1 MTTDQK
7 GDNKP
12 ESTPESD
19 ANALPPLR
27 SVHTES
33 FPLILAEMRSSLAVT
48 TYQAGKLVFL
58 RPQDGKLNT
67 HFRAFDSPMGLAA
80 NHQILSIGTP
90 GHISHFRNMPAVAQK
105 CEPLGQVDACYM
117 PRDSHT
123 TGDILVHEM
132 AYGDNNELWVVNTR
146 FSCLCTLD
154 TVNSFVPRWKPR
166 FITGYS
172 PNDRCHLNGI
182 GMVDGKPKY
191 VTALGETNTPMGW
204 RANKKDGGILMDVP
218 SNEIITRNLSMPHS
232 PRWHNGQ
239 LWVLESGKG
248 TLSIVD
254 LKTGKHEAIATVP
267 GFTRGLDFYGPL
279 AFIGLSQVRETAVFS
294 GIPITEQNIERNS
307 GVWVV
312 NIQTGQVVAFVKFED
327 ALQEIFAVQILQGII
342 SPDLVNDELEMMHSS
357 YELPDEAMKFVEI
370 PEPEPESKEENP
382 KP

>member
-1 MTTDQK
+1 
-7 GDNKP
+7 
-12 ESTPESD
+12 
-19 ANALPPLR
+19 
-27 SVHTES
+27 
-33 FPLILAEMRSSLAVT
+33 
-48 TYQAGKLVFL
+48 
-58 RPQDGKLNT
+58 
-67 HFRAFDSPMGLAA
+67 MGLAA
-80 NHQILSIGTP
+80 NHQVLSIGTP
-90 GHISHFRNMPAVAQK
+90 GHISHYRNMPAVAQK
-105 CEPLGQVDACYM
+105 REPIGQVDACYM

-132 AYGDNNELWVVNTR
+132 AYGNNNELWVVNTR

-154 TVNSFVPRWKPR
+154 NVNSFVPRWKPR

-172 PNDRCHLNGI
+172 PNDRCHLNGM

-191 VTALGETNTPMGW
+191 VTALGETNTTTGW
-204 RANKKDGGILMDVP
+204 RANKKDGCILIDVP
-218 SNEIITRNLSMPHS
+218 SGEIIARNLSMPHS

-254 LKTGKHEAIATVP
+254 PKTGKHEAIATVP
-267 GFTRGLDFYGPL
+267 GFTRGLDFFGPL

-307 GVWVV
+307 GVWVI

-357 YELPDEAMKFVEI
+357 YELPDEAMRYVEI
-370 PEPEPESKEENP
+370 PQPEPESKEEKP

>member
-1 MTTDQK
+1 MKANQIKEDEC
-7 GDNKP
+7 NA
-12 ESTPESD
+12 TPEGTAD
-19 ANALPPLR
+19 ALPALR
-27 SVHTES
+27 SVHTENL
-33 FPLILAEMRSSLAVT
+33 PLILKETNSSLAVT

-58 RPQDGKLNT
+58 RPQGKKLNT

-90 GHISHFRNMPAVAQK
+90 GHIYHYRNMPAVAQK
-105 CEPLGQVDACYM
+105 REPIGHVDACYM

-132 AYGDNNELWVVNTR
+132 AYGENDELWVVNTR

-154 TVNSFVPRWKPR
+154 NINSFVPRWKPS

-172 PNDRCHLNGI
+172 PNDRCHLNGL

-191 VTALGETNTPMGW
+191 VTALGETNAPTGW
-204 RANKKDGGILMDVP
+204 RDNKRNGGIIIDVP
-218 SNEIITRNLSMPHS
+218 SGEIVARNLSMPHS

-254 LKTGKHEAIATVP
+254 LKTGKHEAVATVP
-267 GFTRGLDFYGPL
+267 GFTRGLDFWGPL

-307 GVWVV
+307 GVWII
-312 NIQTGQVVAFVKFED
+312 NIEIGQVIAFVKFED
-327 ALQEIFAVQILQGII
+327 ALQEIFAVQILQGIVG
-342 SPDLVNDELEMMHSS
+342 PDLVNDEPEIIHSS
-357 YELPDEAMKFVEI
+357 YELPDKAMKHVDISSPFADSQEGL
-370 PEPEPESKEENP
+370 SKD
-382 KP
+382 

>member
-1 MTTDQK
+1 MTTDQH

-12 ESTPESD
+12 KSTPEND

-33 FPLILAEMRSSLAVT
+33 FPLILAEMRSSLALT

-58 RPQDGKLNT
+58 RPQEGKLNT
-67 HFRAFDSPMGLAA
+67 HFRAIHSPMGLAA

-90 GHISHFRNMPAVAQK
+90 GHIHHYRNMPAVAQK
-105 CEPLGQVDACYM
+105 REPIGQVDACYM
-117 PRDSHT
+117 PRGSHV

-132 AYGDNNELWVVNTR
+132 AYGNNNELWVVNTR

-154 TVNSFVPRWKPR
+154 NVNSFVPRWKPR

-172 PNDRCHLNGI
+172 PNDRCHLNGL

-191 VTALGETNTPMGW
+191 VTALGETNTPTGW

-218 SNEIITRNLSMPHS
+218 SGEIITRDLSMPHS

-254 LKTGKHEAIATVP
+254 LNTGKHEAIATVP
-267 GFTRGLDFYGPL
+267 GFTRGLDFFGPL

-312 NIQTGQVVAFVKFED
+312 DIQTGQVVAFVKFED

-342 SPDLVNDELEMMHSS
+342 SPDLVNDELEMIHSS

-370 PEPEPESKEENP
+370 PKPEPE
-382 KP
+382 

>member
-1 MTTDQK
+1 MTTDQQ

-12 ESTPESD
+12 ESTPEND
-19 ANALPPLR
+19 ANAPPPLR

-58 RPQDGKLNT
+58 RPQQGKLNT
-67 HFRAFDSPMGLAA
+67 HFRAIHSPMGLAA

-90 GHISHFRNMPAVAQK
+90 GHIHHYRNMPAVARK
-105 CEPLGQVDACYM
+105 REPIGQVDACYM
-117 PRDSHT
+117 PRGSHV

-132 AYGDNNELWVVNTR
+132 AYGNNNELWVVNTR

-154 TVNSFVPRWKPR
+154 SVNSFVPRWKPR

-172 PNDRCHLNGI
+172 PNDRCHLNGL

-191 VTALGETNTPMGW
+191 VTALGETNTPTGW
-204 RANKKDGGILMDVP
+204 RANKKDGGILIDVP
-218 SNEIITRNLSMPHS
+218 SGEIITRGLSMPHS

-254 LKTGKHEAIATVP
+254 LNTGKHEAVATFP

-307 GVWVV
+307 GVWVID
-312 NIQTGQVVAFVKFED
+312 IQTGQVVAFVKFED
-327 ALQEIFAVQILQGII
+327 ALQEIFAVQILQGIVG
-342 SPDLVNDELEMMHSS
+342 PDLVNDEIEMIHSC

-370 PEPEPESKEENP
+370 PKPEPESKAEYP

>member
-1 MTTDQK
+1 MTTDQQ

-12 ESTPESD
+12 ESTPEND
-19 ANALPPLR
+19 ANAPPPLR

-58 RPQDGKLNT
+58 RPQQGKLNT
-67 HFRAFDSPMGLAA
+67 HFRAIHSPMGLAA

-90 GHISHFRNMPAVAQK
+90 GHIHHYRNMPAVARK
-105 CEPLGQVDACYM
+105 REPIGQVDACYM
-117 PRDSHT
+117 PRGSHV

-132 AYGDNNELWVVNTR
+132 AYGNNNELWVVNTR

-154 TVNSFVPRWKPR
+154 SVNSFVPRWKPR

-172 PNDRCHLNGI
+172 PNDRCHLNGL

-191 VTALGETNTPMGW
+191 VTALGETNTPTGW
-204 RANKKDGGILMDVP
+204 RANKKDGGILIDVP
-218 SNEIITRNLSMPHS
+218 SGEIITRGLSMPHS

-254 LKTGKHEAIATVP
+254 LNTGKHEAVATFP

-307 GVWVV
+307 GVWVID
-312 NIQTGQVVAFVKFED
+312 IQTGQVVAFVKFED
-327 ALQEIFAVQILQGII
+327 ALQEIFAVQILQGIVG
-342 SPDLVNDELEMMHSS
+342 PDLVNDEIEMIHSC

-370 PEPEPESKEENP
+370 PKPEPESKAE
-382 KP
+382 